1 MARFL
6 IEGGRQLSGSVH
18 VSGNKNEALPAI
30 AACLLTDQPVILEN
44 MPNIGDVNTL
54 VNVLES
60 LGVTAKWHDDTTLE
74 LHAKNIL
81 HSTPDRELCS
91 KVRASILLIGPL
103 LARTGQANVAL
114 PGGDIIGARR
124 IDTHWEGFE
133 SLGARLELS
142 DAIVAHADKLVGSD
156 IFFDEPSVTATENIV
171 MASTL
176 AQGTT
181 RIYNA
186 ASEPHVVGLCEMLVG
201 MGAQISGVGSNLLEI
216 CGVKSLHGSRHR
228 IGSDFMEAGSF
239 ICLGGMSGSDLE
251 VKNVQTHDMRFILKT
266 FKKLGIETTAKE
278 KSIFVH
284 GKESRLIQKEVSGRI
299 GTIYSGPWPAFPTD
313 LMSVAIVAATQSQGT
328 MIFFEKMF
336 EARMFFTDKL
346 LQMGAHIVLC
356 DPHRIVLNGPSKLF
370 AARMSSP
377 DVRAGM
383 ALVMAAICA
392 EGTSVIDNIYQ
403 IERGYMNIEKKLQS
417 LGANITKEE

>member
-1 MARFL
+1 MARFI
-6 IEGGRQLSGSVH
+6 IEGGQQLSGSVE

-30 AACLLTDQPVILEN
+30 AACLLTDQPVVLKNI
-44 MPNIGDVNTL
+44 PNIGDVNTL
-54 VNVLES
+54 IKVLES
-60 LGVTAKWHDDTTLE
+60 LGATSKWHDPTTLE
-74 LHAKNIL
+74 IHAKNITQ
-81 HSTPDRELCS
+81 STPDRELCS

-103 LARTGQANVAL
+103 LARTGKAHVAL

-133 SLGARLELS
+133 SLGAKLKLT
-142 DAIVAHADKLVGSD
+142 DAISASAVKLLGSE
-156 IFFDEPSVTATENIV
+156 IYFDEPSVTATENIL
-171 MASTL
+171 MAATL
-176 AQGTT
+176 ADGLT
-181 RIYNA
+181 RIHNA
-186 ASEPHVVGLCEMLVG
+186 ASEPHVVGLCEMLIG
-201 MGAQISGVGSNLLEI
+201 MGAKISGVGSNLLEI
-216 CGVKSLHGSRHR
+216 RGVSSLGGSTHR

-251 VKNVQTHDMRFILKT
+251 IKNVQTHDMRFILKT
-266 FKKLGIETTAKE
+266 FKKLGIETTVKTD
-278 KSIFVH
+278 SIFVH
-284 GKESRLIQKEVSGRI
+284 GKNTRNIQKEVSGRI